1 MALGDAPA
9 SVVGVV
15 VGKPTPRRKRKAT
28 EARRRE
34 EIEVLE
40 QEVKALQAQVAELQK
55 KSEAEAAAKASA
67 KRSEVQQEMLETGFI
82 RQVVLQQQAS
92 LVNVQSALSR
102 LTMTEPGA
110 PHATSIR
117 LGTDLKE
124 RWATLMQMK
133 PIKL

>member
-82 RQVVLQQQAS
+82 RQVVLQQAS